1 MLSSLGLGLLA
12 VLSGILLEKL
22 NIAFLVG
29 LTFGIAASCNFP
41 ILILSMYWKGLTTG
55 AVWGGLVGLVTATAI
70 VIFSKAVWV
79 TVLGNPAPL
88 FPYEQPACSRCRLRS
103 SSRGSSRCSTE
114 SLGRRKRS
122 RPTAIRWSAL
132 KPVSVRP
139 APPATN
145 ASNGHRCESG
155 GRTPSAHFDS

>member
-1 MLSSLGLGLLA
+1 M
-12 VLSGILLEKL
+12 
-22 NIAFLVG
+22 
-29 LTFGIAASCNFP
+29 
-41 ILILSMYWKGLTTG
+41 
-55 AVWGGLVGLVTATAI
+55 GGLVGLVTATAI

-88 FPYEQPACSRCRLRS
+88 FPYEQPALFSMPLAFIVAWVVS
-103 SSRGSSRCSTE
+103 VLDK

-122 RPTAIRWSAL
+122 RPTAIKWSAL

-145 ASNGHRCESG
+145 ASNGCQVVKAEGERPPRISI
-155 GRTPSAHFDS
+155 S